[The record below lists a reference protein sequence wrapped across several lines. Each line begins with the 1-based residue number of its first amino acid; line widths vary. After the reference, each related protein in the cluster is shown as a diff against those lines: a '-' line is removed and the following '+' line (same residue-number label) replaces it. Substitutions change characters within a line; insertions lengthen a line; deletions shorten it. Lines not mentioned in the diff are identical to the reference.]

1 MKTVNRH
8 VWIVLA
14 FAVGAAA
21 GWFVG
26 GVGECGLG
34 NGEWETGNGRAR
46 CPSAVQAAKTKRKA
60 ADRSAADKAELAALR
75 RRMEELE
82 RELAAVVAPKPPD
95 AKDYSKLAFRI
106 GDSSYDG
113 GVTLGDIRKDDPKR
127 HGEIVD
133 WLKENKSKNFKAQEK
148 FDEWLGKF
156 DLSRLPDEM
165 RAVHEKYMERYSK
178 YIRMWDRIDPENDAL
193 CMGELSAFNSENWD
207 RGLEMGFLAKEE
219 EAALKWLAVEK
230 HARELGYSDAD
241 AAAIAYALRD
251 LDYISRVMF

>member
-1 MKTVNRH
+1 MKAVNRH

-14 FAVGAAA
+14 FVVGMAA

-26 GVGECGLG
+26 GFGERGMGDEEWGTG
-34 NGEWETGNGRAR
+34 NGERTGGA
-46 CPSAVQAAKTKRKA
+46 SYAAKTKRKA
-60 ADRSAADKAELAALR
+60 EDRSVADKAELAALR

-95 AKDYSKLAFRI
+95 AKDYSKLAFQI
-106 GDSSYDG
+106 GDSRYDG
-113 GVTLGDIRKDDPKR
+113 SVTLGDIRKDDPKR

-148 FDEWLGKF
+148 FDEWLCKF

-241 AAAIAYALRD
+241 AAVIAYALRD